1 MFCGPT
7 VRKKSRSY
15 AIGCA
20 SPLLLMMIMDQPP
33 EKSWSLSMGL
43 REIISVSM
51 SQNLV
56 QGITMSITL
65 PYQKVVREYLY
76 TGIRFH
82 LDLLRDFAQCRFDNL
97 STNKK
102 YSNHW
107 SNVILTLKLLDEGK
121 RIGGQRVLEIR
132 AAILKVN
139 PKCYARIILS
149 ERNSSKQ
156 TKAQKFATN

>member
-1 MFCGPT
+1 
-7 VRKKSRSY
+7 
-15 AIGCA
+15 
-20 SPLLLMMIMDQPP
+20 MMIMDQPP

-43 REIISVSM
+43 CEIISVST

-65 PYQKVVREYLY
+65 PYQKAVREYLY

-97 STNKK
+97 SMNKR
-102 YSNHW
+102 YSYRW

-121 RIGGQRVLEIR
+121 RSGGQRVLEIR

-139 PKCYARIILS
+139 PKCYARILLS
-149 ERNSSKQ
+149 ECSSSK
-156 TKAQKFATN
+156 